1 MIPIDTPLQHS
12 EDGGMVVSPLVP
24 ALGECLVNILNIY
37 RASYSN
43 ILFILDNIHFIWYYR
58 VRRDREY
65 HLHKGRKPYY
75 IGSAAFQTIPY
86 PDTFGAGRWLAP
98 KGIVSIQKPT
108 KQLILKEIIMA
119 NNNDDDFFDF
129 KRKAR
134 KSLTRSELDYRDH
147 EANSEAS
154 GIIRR
159 SGGSK
164 ADPEYLKE
172 VAAAI
177 YREALA
183 RGGE

>member
-1 MIPIDTPLQHS
+1 MT
-12 EDGGMVVSPLVP
+12 
-24 ALGECLVNILNIY
+24 
-37 RASYSN
+37 
-43 ILFILDNIHFIWYYR
+43 
-58 VRRDREY
+58 
-65 HLHKGRKPYY
+65 
-75 IGSAAFQTIPY
+75 
-86 PDTFGAGRWLAP
+86 
-98 KGIVSIQKPT
+98 T
-108 KQLILKEIIMA
+108 KTDL
-119 NNNDDDFFDF
+119 DFFDF

-134 KSLTRSELDYRDH
+134 KSLTHSELDYRDL
-147 EANSEAS
+147 EANNEAN